1 MDHHWLWR
9 RARLTS
15 LVVASGLVLA
25 ACSTV
30 GGDAAGAGS
39 ACDSPG
45 VSPDEVKIGL
55 VYPDTGS
62 LAVPLIGVQ
71 GGIDAR
77 LGAVNAAG
85 GVHGRTVS
93 VDWRDDEST
102 LQGNLKA
109 VRELTDGVGVLGVIE
124 GSAVVSDAATYLGDH
139 GVPVT
144 GFGLEPVWSEHP
156 NMFPVLKAYSD
167 GTADTT
173 FGKYVRASGGSRALV
188 LVDPRDTAAHSV
200 AGSFTASLRSQ
211 NVEIVSEVQFSPGV
225 NDPDRVVTT
234 MVDQNVDTLISAASP
249 EILASVL
256 SAAHARGVQ
265 LKAALGLSGYDQ
277 RMLDAFHA
285 GIAGMSINVPYEPFE
300 QSTPA
305 IDAYRAAMATYAPQV
320 GEPKRQAS
328 ILAYIA
334 ADLLVAG
341 LEAAGDCPTREGVI
355 QAMSNLSSYDADG
368 LLATPLSLGN
378 GSQSQQPCNYFVRVN
393 PTGDAFDVVP
403 GGEGPQRNM
412 WCGERLPG

>member
-1 MDHHWLWR
+1 MDDHWLRR
-9 RARLTS
+9 RARLTA
-15 LVVASGLVLA
+15 LVAASALALA

-30 GGDAAGAGS
+30 GGDTAGAAS

-62 LAVPLIGVQ
+62 LAVPLVGVQ

-77 LGAVNAAG
+77 LGVVNAAG

-102 LQGNLKA
+102 PQGNLKA
-109 VRELTDGVGVLGVIE
+109 SRELVDGVGVLGVIE
-124 GSAVVSDAATYLGDH
+124 AAGVVSDAAPYLGDH
-139 GVPVT
+139 GVPVV

-156 NMFPVLKAYSD
+156 NMFPVLKTYSD
-167 GTADTT
+167 GSADTT
-173 FGKYVRASGGSRALV
+173 YGKYVVASGGSRALV
-188 LVDPRDTAAHSV
+188 LIDPRDTASQSV
-200 AGSFTASLRSQ
+200 ATSLTASLRSQ
-211 NVEIVSEVQFSPGV
+211 NVDIVSEVQFSPGV

-234 MVDQNVDTLISAASP
+234 MVDQQIDTLISAVGAP
-249 EILASVL
+249 VFASVL
-256 SAAHARGVQ
+256 GAAHARGVQ
-265 LKAALGLSGYDQ
+265 LKAAVGLAGYDQ
-277 RMLDAFHA
+277 RMIDAFHA

-305 IDAYRAAMATYAPQV
+305 IDAYRAAMSIYAPQV

-341 LEAAGDCPTREGVI
+341 LDAAGDCPTREGVI
-355 QAMSNLSSYDADG
+355 TAMRNLSDYNGGG
-368 LLATPLSLGN
+368 LLATPLNLGN
-378 GSQSQQPCNYFVRVN
+378 VSGNQQPCTYFVRVN
-393 PTGDAFDVVP
+393 PAGGAFDVVP